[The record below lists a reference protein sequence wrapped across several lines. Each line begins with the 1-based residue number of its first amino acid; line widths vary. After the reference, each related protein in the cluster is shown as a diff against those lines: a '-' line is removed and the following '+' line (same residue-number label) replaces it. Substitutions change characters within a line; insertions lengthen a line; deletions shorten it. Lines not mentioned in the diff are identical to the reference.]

1 MRGPAAATLATLAV
15 LAAAGCSGSAAVTGT
30 DAAKTT
36 AAATTAADTTTGAD
50 TTTTSAKKPPTQHFR
65 SRPDLRPPPVKVLT
79 AAHGTAPGYIFIG
92 PKKEVDQAGPLILD
106 DAGQVVWFRTLDT
119 KGVTDFRVQTYRG
132 RPVLTWWRGESDKGV
147 GNGRYV
153 VMNDAYHVIADVR
166 AGHGLS
172 GDIHEFLITR
182 RNTAL
187 ISIYRTIKR
196 DLTAFGGPKDGR
208 FKEGVVQEVD
218 IATGRVLFEWHSWP
232 RVGLAESYEGI
243 PKGKDAG
250 DDWDY
255 FHLNAIDVDTDGNLL
270 LSARHTHAI
279 YKVRKSDGQILWRLG
294 GKRSDYKLG
303 KGASFAWQHDI
314 RRQPDG
320 TLTLFDNAAAH
331 PPDPN
336 RSGGPHSRVLVLRLD
351 DATKRAELVRS
362 YSHPKKLLST
372 SQGNAQFLLD
382 GHVLVGWGS
391 NPYVTEFDRAGNVLL
406 DLRFGVGEVDSYRAY
421 RAGWVGHP
429 TERPAVALEQGRA
442 YVSWN
447 GATEVRRWRV
457 LDPAGKTLAEAAKR
471 GLETTIA
478 VPGAAAVR
486 VEALGA
492 DGRELGRSALT
503 RPR

>member
-1 MRGPAAATLATLAV
+1 MKLAGATLATLAA
-15 LAAAGCSGSAAVTGT
+15 LAAVGCSGNAEVGE
-30 DAAKTT
+30 TT
-36 AAATTAADTTTGAD
+36 AAKPRAPTTTAAKNAPAG
-50 TTTTSAKKPPTQHFR
+50 TTTTPAKKPPAQHFE

-92 PKKEVDQAGPLILD
+92 PKREVDQAGPLILD

-132 RPVLTWWRGESDKGV
+132 QPVLTWWRGESEKGV

-153 VMNDAYHVIADVR
+153 VMDDSYRVIADVR
-166 AGHGLS
+166 AGRGLS

-187 ISIYRTIKR
+187 ISIYRTVKR
-196 DLTAFGGPKDGR
+196 DLTAFGGPADGA

-218 IATGRVLFEWHSWP
+218 IASGRVLFEWHSWP

-243 PKGKDAG
+243 PKGEDRG

-255 FHLNAIDVDTDGNLL
+255 FHLNAIDVDDDGNLL

-279 YKVRKSDGQILWRLG
+279 YKVRKSDGAIMWRLG
-294 GKRSDYKLG
+294 GKRSDFTLG

-320 TLTLFDNAAAH
+320 TLTLFDNGASR
-331 PPDPN
+331 PPEKTAPQ
-336 RSGGPHSRVLVLRLD
+336 PHSRVLVLRLD
-351 DATKRAELVRS
+351 PSAKRAELVRS
-362 YSHPKKLLST
+362 YAHPRKLLST

-391 NPYVTEFDRAGNVLL
+391 NRYVTEFDRAGNVLL
-406 DLRFGVGEVDSYRAY
+406 DLTFGSGEADSYRAY
-421 RAGWVGHP
+421 RAEWVGHP
-429 TERPAVALEQGRA
+429 TDRPAVFLSERKA

-447 GATEVRRWRV
+447 GATEVTRWRV
-457 LDPAGKTLAEAAKR
+457 LDIAGKTVAEAPKR
-471 GLETTIA
+471 EFETSISL
-478 VPGAAAVR
+478 PSNDSVR
-486 VEALGA
+486 VVALGA

-503 RPR
+503 RSR

>member
-1 MRGPAAATLATLAV
+1 MRIAAATLATLAA
-15 LAAAGCSGSAAVTGT
+15 LAAAGCSGTTEASRTTAVSTT
-30 DAAKTT
+30 TRASTT
-36 AAATTAADTTTGAD
+36 AASETTG
-50 TTTTSAKKPPTQHFR
+50 TTMTPGGAKLPTQHFR

-79 AAHGTAPGYIFIG
+79 AAHGTAPGYLFIG
-92 PKKEVDQAGPLILD
+92 PKREVDQAGPLILD

-132 RPVLTWWRGESDKGV
+132 QPVLTWWRGESDKGV

-153 VMNDAYHVIADVR
+153 VMDDAYHVIADVR

-182 RNTAL
+182 HNTAV

-196 DLTAFGGPKDGR
+196 DLTKFGGPKDGA

-218 IATGRVLFEWHSWP
+218 IASGRVLFEWHSWP

-243 PKGKDAG
+243 PKGEDKG

-255 FHLNAIDVDTDGNLL
+255 FHLNAIDVDHDGNLL
-270 LSARHTHAI
+270 LSARHTHTI
-279 YKVRKSDGQILWRLG
+279 YKVRKSDGSIMWRLG
-294 GKRSDYKLG
+294 GKRSDFAMG

-320 TLTLFDNAAAH
+320 TLTLFDNGASR
-331 PPDPN
+331 PPDSKTAPQ
-336 RSGGPHSRVLVLRLD
+336 PHSRVLVLRLD
-351 DATKRAELVRS
+351 QSAKKAELVRS
-362 YSHPKKLLST
+362 YAHPKKLLST

-391 NPYVTEFDRAGNVLL
+391 NRYVTEFDRAGNVLL
-406 DLRFGVGEVDSYRAY
+406 DLTFGSGKADSYRAY
-421 RAGWVGHP
+421 RATWVGHP
-429 TERPAVALEQGRA
+429 TERPAVALEQGNA

-447 GATEVRRWRV
+447 GATEVARWRV
-457 LDPAGKTLAEAAKR
+457 LSAGGKTVAEAPRR
-471 GLETTIA
+471 GFETA
-478 VPGAAAVR
+478 LPVPGSDAVQ
-486 VEALGA
+486 VV
-492 DGRELGRSALT
+492 
-503 RPR
+503 

>member
-1 MRGPAAATLATLAV
+1 MRIAAATLLTIAA
-15 LAAAGCSGSAAVTGT
+15 LAAAGCSG
-30 DAAKTT
+30 TT
-36 AAATTAADTTTGAD
+36 EATKSRAATPRAAWTTSAPSSGASETTG
-50 TTTTSAKKPPTQHFR
+50 TTTTPGAAKLPTQHFR

-79 AAHGTAPGYIFIG
+79 AAHGTAPGYVFVA

-132 RPVLTWWRGESDKGV
+132 RPVLTWWRGESNKGV

-153 VMNDAYHVIADVR
+153 IMDDSYRVIADVR

-182 RNTAL
+182 HNTAV

-196 DLTAFGGPKDGR
+196 DLTKFGGPKDGA
-208 FKEGVVQEVD
+208 FKEGVVQELD
-218 IATGRVLFEWHSWP
+218 IASGRVLFEWHSWP

-243 PKGKDAG
+243 PKGEDKD

-255 FHLNAIDVDTDGNLL
+255 FHLNAIDVDDDGNLL

-279 YKVRKSDGQILWRLG
+279 YKVRKSDGKILWRLG
-294 GKRSDYKLG
+294 GKRSDFTLG
-303 KGASFAWQHDI
+303 EGASFAWQHDI

-320 TLTLFDNAAAH
+320 TLTLFDTGASR
-331 PPDPN
+331 PPDSKTAPQ
-336 RSGGPHSRVLVLRLD
+336 PHSRVLVLRLD
-351 DATKRAELVRS
+351 AAAKRAELVRS
-362 YSHPKKLLST
+362 YSHPRKLLST

-391 NPYVTEFDRAGNVLL
+391 NRYVTEFDRAGNVLL
-406 DLRFGVGEVDSYRAY
+406 DLTFGTGKADSYRAY
-421 RAGWVGHP
+421 RATWVGHP
-429 TERPAVALEQGRA
+429 TERPAVALEQGKA

-447 GATEVRRWRV
+447 GATEVARWRV
-457 LDPAGKTLAEAAKR
+457 LSPGGKTVAEAPRR
-471 GLETTIA
+471 GFETA
-478 VPGAAAVR
+478 
-486 VEALGA
+486 
-492 DGRELGRSALT
+492 
-503 RPR
+503 